1 MLKSYIK
8 LILET
13 YYKRQI
19 GNDLYM
25 QDEDMHN
32 ILMRNK
38 KNKLLDYE
46 EKTVD
51 KDHKH
56 INVIQ
61 RYKSKWSQ
69 KPKRK
74 RT

>member
-13 YYKRQI
+13 YFKRQI
-19 GNDLYM
+19 GNDLYK

-38 KNKLLDYE
+38 KNNSLNH
-46 EKTVD
+46 EKED
-51 KDHKH
+51 ID
-56 INVIQ
+56 IDNNDIDVIY
-61 RYKSKWSQ
+61 RFKSKWSQ
-69 KPKRK
+69 KHKRK

>member
-19 GNDLYM
+19 GNDLYT

-51 KDHKH
+51 KDNNH